1 MLYIYY
7 LGLSN
12 ICSNCIQAGFLRILS
27 YFPRLPRSATALLTF
42 LAPPGFVFQLFGSI
56 LRSPVLW
63 NAVLEKKP
71 RSGPLDWSNPVRV
84 QVLRNGEKMDAF
96 LKVGPQ
102 KLRLALYRYFKRQW
116 WCVMLCQGS
125 ETYIHASLEQSR
137 PSTESGRAKWRQHW
151 PFLSPTNRGENSR
164 GIAGQWQYCCQL
176 PARRQDQ
183 KGQKVKSWNQWCS
196 NMTVK

>member
-1 MLYIYY
+1 MLYY

-12 ICSNCIQAGFLRILS
+12 ICSNCIQAGLLRILS

-56 LRSPVLW
+56 LRSPVFLH
-63 NAVLEKKP
+63 
-71 RSGPLDWSNPVRV
+71 
-84 QVLRNGEKMDAF
+84 VLRKNAKVGAIGLEQSCESPSFAKFGEKMDAF

>member
-1 MLYIYY
+1 MLYY

-12 ICSNCIQAGFLRILS
+12 ISSTCIQAGLFADLELLSEVASISNSLADVLSSSWLCFSALRLDFEVACFTRWYGKNAKVGAIGLEQS
-27 YFPRLPRSATALLTF
+27 CK
-42 LAPPGFVFQLFGSI
+42 
-56 LRSPVLW
+56 SPSF
-63 NAVLEKKP
+63 AKF
-71 RSGPLDWSNPVRV
+71 
-84 QVLRNGEKMDAF
+84 GEKMDAF

-102 KLRLALYRYFKRQW
+102 KLRLALCRYFKRQW